1 MVSTQELLDIAMH
14 VAQVSGEMVWERRQ
28 GHVEVADTKSTLNDV
43 VTQVDRDSEQL
54 IKDMLHSARPQ
65 DGFLGEE
72 GGIGESSSG
81 ITWVVDPIDGTVNFL
96 YGIPHYA
103 VSIAAVEGEPEPD
116 QWNVLAGVVF
126 NPATGE
132 MFHAA
137 QGMGAQL
144 GKRALGVS
152 PAVPIENALLLTG
165 FAYAERY
172 RRAQGEL
179 MREILPRVRDIRRL
193 GTASL
198 DLAYIAA
205 GRANVYFER
214 TLSPWDHAA
223 GELLVRE
230 AGGVVTGFG
239 ETAPGREAIFAGEHE
254 MVVRL
259 KDLVSEF
266 NGDLPLSSYDS

>member
-1 MVSTQELLDIAMH
+1 MR
-14 VAQVSGEMVWERRQ
+14 VAQVSGEMVRERRE

-54 IKDMLHSARPQ
+54 INDMLYSARPQ

-72 GGIGESSSG
+72 GGSGESNSG

-116 QWNVLAGVVF
+116 KWSVLAGVVF

-137 QGMGAQL
+137 QGIGAQL
-144 GKRALGVS
+144 GKSSLTVA
-152 PAVPIENALLLTG
+152 PAVPVENALMLTG
-165 FAYAERY
+165 FAYAEHY
-172 RRAQGEL
+172 RRAQAEL

-205 GRANVYFER
+205 GRADVYFER

-223 GELLVRE
+223 GELIVRE

-239 ETAPGREAIFAGEHE
+239 DTSPGREAIFAGQRD
-254 MVVRL
+254 MVARL

-266 NGDLPLSSYDS
+266 EGDLPLSSYDS

>member
-1 MVSTQELLDIAMH
+1 MSVNELLDIAKH
-14 VAQVSGEMVWERRQ
+14 VAQVSGEMVLERRR

-72 GGIGESSSG
+72 GGSGESKSG

-103 VSIAAVEGEPEPD
+103 VSIAAVQGPPEPA
-116 QWNVLAGVVF
+116 QWDVLAGVVL

-137 QGMGAQL
+137 QGMGAHL
-144 GKRALGVS
+144 GTRSLHVAA
-152 PAVPIENALLLTG
+152 AVPIENALLLTG

-179 MREILPRVRDIRRL
+179 MQEILPRVRDIRRL

-198 DLAYIAA
+198 DLAYVAA

-223 GELLVRE
+223 GELIVRE

-239 ETAPGREAIFAGEHE
+239 DSAPGREAIFAGELG
-254 MVVRL
+254 MVTRM
-259 KDLVSEF
+259 KELVAKF
-266 NGDLPLSSYDS
+266 DGDRPLSSYDS

>member
-1 MVSTQELLDIAMH
+1 MSTQELLDIAKH
-14 VAQVSGEMVWERRQ
+14 VARVSGEMVLERRH

-72 GGIGESSSG
+72 GGSGESTSG

-103 VSIAAVEGEPEPD
+103 VSIAAVEGSPDPD

-137 QGMGAQL
+137 QGRGAQL
-144 GKRALGVS
+144 GKRTLGVS

-205 GRANVYFER
+205 GRANFYFER

-230 AGGVVTGFG
+230 AGGMVTGFG
-239 ETAPGREAIFAGEHE
+239 ETAPGREAIFAGEQD
-254 MVVRL
+254 MVARL

>member
-1 MVSTQELLDIAMH
+1 MSAQELLEIAKH
-14 VAQVSGEMVWERRQ
+14 VAQVSGEMVLERRQ

-72 GGIGESSSG
+72 GGSGESTSG

-103 VSIAAVEGEPEPD
+103 VSIAAVDGQPEPD

-137 QGMGAQL
+137 QGKGAHL
-144 GKRALGVS
+144 GNRSIAVAAPV
-152 PAVPIENALLLTG
+152 PAENALLLTG

-179 MREILPRVRDIRRL
+179 MQEILPRMRDIRRL

-198 DLAYIAA
+198 DLAYAA
-205 GRANVYFER
+205 SGRANVYFER

-223 GELLVRE
+223 GELIVRE

-239 ETAPGREAIFAGEHE
+239 DTSPGREAIFAGQRD
-254 MVVRL
+254 MVARM
-259 KDLVSEF
+259 KELVSQF
-266 NGDLPLSSYDS
+266 DGDRPLSSFDS

>member
-1 MVSTQELLDIAMH
+1 VSVHELLDIAKH
-14 VAQVSGEMVWERRQ
+14 VAQVSGEMVLERRQ
-28 GHVEVADTKSTLNDV
+28 GHVSVADTKSTLNDV
-43 VTQVDRDSEQL
+43 VTQVDRDSEAL
-54 IKDMLHSARPQ
+54 IRDMLHSARPQ

-72 GGIGESSSG
+72 GGSGESTSG

-103 VSIAAVEGEPEPD
+103 VSIAAVEGPAEPD

-126 NPATGE
+126 NPVSGE
-132 MFHAA
+132 LFSAA
-137 QGMGAQL
+137 QGL
-144 GKRALGVS
+144 GSWLGEKPIQVA
-152 PAVPIENALLLTG
+152 PAVPVENALLLTG

-179 MREILPRVRDIRRL
+179 MKEILPRVRDIRRL

-198 DLAYIAA
+198 DLAYVAA

-223 GELLVRE
+223 GELIVRE
-230 AGGVVTGFG
+230 AGGIVTGFG
-239 ETAPGREAIFAGEHE
+239 NTAPGREAIFAGKEQ
-254 MVVRL
+254 MVAEL
-259 KDLVSEF
+259 KSLVSEF
-266 NGDLPLSSYDS
+266 RGDRSLSSYDS

>member
-1 MVSTQELLDIAMH
+1 MLDIATH
-14 VAQVSGEMVWERRQ
+14 VAQVSGEMVLERRQ
-28 GHVEVADTKSTLNDV
+28 GHVSVADTKSTLNDV

-54 IKDMLHSARPQ
+54 IRDMLHSARPQ

-72 GGIGESSSG
+72 GGSGGSSSG

-103 VSIAAVEGEPEPD
+103 VSIAAVEGPAEPD

-126 NPATGE
+126 NPASGE
-132 MFHAA
+132 MFSAA
-137 QGMGAQL
+137 QGLGAQL
-144 GKRALGVS
+144 GAKEIRVA
-152 PAVPIENALLLTG
+152 PAVPVENALLLTG

-179 MREILPRVRDIRRL
+179 MKEILPRVRDIRRL

-198 DLAYIAA
+198 DLAYVAA

-223 GELLVRE
+223 GELIVRE
-230 AGGVVTGFG
+230 AGGIVTGFG
-239 ETAPGREAIFAGEHE
+239 NTAPGREAIFAGQEQ
-254 MVVRL
+254 MVAEL
-259 KDLVSEF
+259 KDLVSQF
-266 NGDLPLSSYDS
+266 RGDLSLSSYDS

>member
-1 MVSTQELLDIAMH
+1 MSTQELLDIAKH
-14 VAQVSGEMVWERRQ
+14 VARVSGEMVLERRQ

-54 IKDMLHSARPQ
+54 IKDMLQTARPQ

-72 GGIGESSSG
+72 GGSGESTSG

-103 VSIAAVEGEPEPD
+103 VSIAAVEGQPEPD
-116 QWNVLAGVVF
+116 EWNVLAGVVF

-137 QGMGAQL
+137 QGKGAHL
-144 GKRALGVS
+144 GNRSITVA
-152 PAVPIENALLLTG
+152 AQVPIENALLLTG

-179 MREILPRVRDIRRL
+179 MQEILPRVRDIRRL

-198 DLAYIAA
+198 DLAYVAA

-223 GELLVRE
+223 GELIVRE

-239 ETAPGREAIFAGEHE
+239 ETAPGREAIFAGERD
-254 MVVRL
+254 MVARM
-259 KDLVSEF
+259 KELVSQF
-266 NGDLPLSSYDS
+266 DGDRPLSSFDS

>member
-1 MVSTQELLDIAMH
+1 MSAQELLEIAKY
-14 VAQVSGEMVWERRQ
+14 VAQVSGEMVLERRQ

-54 IKDMLHSARPQ
+54 IKDMLHSVRPQ

-72 GGIGESSSG
+72 GGSGESASG
-81 ITWVVDPIDGTVNFL
+81 VTWVVDPIDGTVNFL

-103 VSIAAVEGEPEPD
+103 VSIAAVEGQPEPD
-116 QWNVLAGVVF
+116 HWNVLAGVVF

-137 QGMGAQL
+137 QGFGAHL
-144 GKRALGVS
+144 GYRSISVS
-152 PAVPIENALLLTG
+152 SPVPAENALLLTG

-179 MREILPRVRDIRRL
+179 MQEILPRVRDIRRL

-198 DLAYIAA
+198 DLSYVAA
-205 GRANVYFER
+205 GRANIYFER

-223 GELLVRE
+223 GELIVRE

-239 ETAPGREAIFAGEHE
+239 DTSPGREAIFAGQRE
-254 MVVRL
+254 MVAHM
-259 KDLVSEF
+259 KELVARF
-266 NGDLPLSSYDS
+266 DGDRPLSSYDS

>member
-1 MVSTQELLDIAMH
+1 MSAQELLDIAKH
-14 VAQVSGEMVWERRQ
+14 VAQVSGEMVLERRQ

-72 GGIGESSSG
+72 GGSGESTSG

-103 VSIAAVEGEPEPD
+103 VSIAAVEGQPEPD
-116 QWNVLAGVVF
+116 EWNVLAGVVF

-137 QGMGAQL
+137 QGDGARL
-144 GKRALGVS
+144 GNHSISVAA
-152 PAVPIENALLLTG
+152 PVPLENALLLTG

-179 MREILPRVRDIRRL
+179 MQEILPRVRDIRRL

-198 DLAYIAA
+198 DLAYVAA

-223 GELLVRE
+223 GELIVRE

-239 ETAPGREAIFAGEHE
+239 ETAPGREAIFAGERD
-254 MVVRL
+254 MVARM
-259 KDLVSEF
+259 KELVAQF
-266 NGDLPLSSYDS
+266 DGARPLSSYDS

>member
-1 MVSTQELLDIAMH
+1 VSVQELLDIAIS
-14 VAQVSGEMVWERRQ
+14 VAQVSGEMVLERRR

-72 GGIGESSSG
+72 GGSGESTSG

-103 VSIAAVEGEPEPD
+103 VSIAAVEGQPEPD

-137 QGMGAQL
+137 KGNGALL
-144 GKRALGVS
+144 GNHSISVAAPVQ
-152 PAVPIENALLLTG
+152 IENALLLTG
-165 FAYAERY
+165 FAYAKRY

-179 MREILPRVRDIRRL
+179 MQEILPRVRDIRRL

-198 DLAYIAA
+198 DLAYVAA
-205 GRANVYFER
+205 GRANIYFER

-223 GELLVRE
+223 GELIVRE

-239 ETAPGREAIFAGEHE
+239 DLAPGREAIFAGQRE
-254 MVVRL
+254 MVARM
-259 KDLVSEF
+259 KDLVAQF
-266 NGDLPLSSYDS
+266 DGDRPLSSYDS